1 MYWLSS
7 PQRLPLDISVK
18 IIVSGWGTM
27 GRDKSF
33 SYPVIPRAP
42 FFFSLSPASLRQKK
56 RGLCGGERAVSVCI
70 FITKGNHI
78 TVELILVNDKK
89 IAPFPNLNQYSAKLI
104 CCQKCHRLNIGLT
117 QAKIDVETHSVYC
130 SYVNI
135 NLL

>member
-1 MYWLSS
+1 
-7 PQRLPLDISVK
+7 
-18 IIVSGWGTM
+18 M

-42 FFFSLSPASLRQKK
+42 LFFPSPQPLCDKK
-56 RGLCGGERAVSVCI
+56 RGLCGGERAVSFCI

-89 IAPFPNLNQYSAKLI
+89 IVPFPNLNQYSAKLI

>member
-42 FFFSLSPASLRQKK
+42 LFFPSPQPLCDEK

-89 IAPFPNLNQYSAKLI
+89 IVPFPNLNQYSAKLI
-104 CCQKCHRLNIGLT
+104 CCQKT
-117 QAKIDVETHSVYC
+117 SQAKHRPHTG
-130 SYVNI
+130 
-135 NLL
+135 

>member
-56 RGLCGGERAVSVCI
+56 EASAEER
-70 FITKGNHI
+70 
-78 TVELILVNDKK
+78 ELYRYAYL
-89 IAPFPNLNQYSAKLI
+89 
-104 CCQKCHRLNIGLT
+104 
-117 QAKIDVETHSVYC
+117 
-130 SYVNI
+130 
-135 NLL
+135 